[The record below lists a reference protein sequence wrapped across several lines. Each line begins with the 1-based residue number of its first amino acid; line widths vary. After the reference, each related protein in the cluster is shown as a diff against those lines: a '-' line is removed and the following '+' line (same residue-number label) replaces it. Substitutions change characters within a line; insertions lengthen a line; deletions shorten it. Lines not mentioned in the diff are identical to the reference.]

1 MKKIIAATMAL
12 VMAASMTA
20 CGSTESSSS
29 DTKYGAGVSD
39 TSDSGQAAK
48 TTTKVVTDVMGY
60 GDHGIMTGGW
70 AAVSGD
76 TSLSANKKAK
86 AAFEKATETLTGM
99 EYEPVAVLGTQ
110 VVAGTNYCI
119 LCRGRATVPDAV
131 PAVEL
136 VYIYEDLQGKAEVTG
151 SKTLIG
157 SEVLDGGW
165 SANTG
170 DFDLEKNADVKKA
183 FVKATEA
190 FTGSELEPVAYLG
203 SQVVAGTNH
212 LILCRSTAAVPGAEP
227 EFSLAVVYADLNG
240 GAEMGSIEE
249 VVFGEY
255 DGEEIAVED
264 ETEEE
269 NHRIANPWAGYETV
283 EAAAEAAGI
292 SFAAPEKLSSG
303 DMYLIQAMKGTAEVF
318 YGSDGQRTGFRKG
331 KGTDDIS
338 GDYNTYSEMSMT
350 DISGAEVTL
359 SGNDGKI
366 FGATWTDGTY
376 SYAYYA
382 DNGTDIE
389 TAKADIS
396 AVIAENK

>member
-1 MKKIIAATMAL
+1 MKKIIIGTMAL
-12 VMAASMTA
+12 IMAASVTA

-29 DTKYGAGVSD
+29 DTKYGASVSD
-39 TSDSGQAAK
+39 TSYSSTTAK
-48 TTTKVVTDVMGY
+48 TTTKAVTTMTETNDLGVV
-60 GDHGIMTGGW
+60 TGGW

-86 AAFEKATETLTGM
+86 TAFDKATETLTGM
-99 EYEPVAVLGTQ
+99 EYEPIAVLGTQ

-131 PAVEL
+131 PTVEL
-136 VYIYEDLQGKAEVTG
+136 VYIYEDLQGDAELTG
-151 SKTLIG
+151 SRTLIG

-170 DFDLEKNADVKKA
+170 DIDLDKNADVKKA
-183 FVKATEA
+183 FGKATEA
-190 FTGSELEPVAYLG
+190 LTGAELEPVAYLG
-203 SQVVAGTNH
+203 SQTVAGTNH
-212 LILCRSTAAVPGAEP
+212 LILCRSTATVPGAEP
-227 EFSLAVVYADLNG
+227 EFVLAVVYADLNG
-240 GAEMGSIEE
+240 GAEISSIEE
-249 VVFGEY
+249 VVFGQY
-255 DGEEIAVED
+255 DGEECASEE
-264 ETEEE
+264 ETEEQ
-269 NHRIANPWAGYETV
+269 NYQIANPWAGCETV

-292 SFAAPEKLSSG
+292 SFAAPEKLSAG
-303 DMYLIQAMKGTAEVF
+303 DMYLVQAMKDTAEVF
-318 YGSDGQRTGFRKG
+318 YGSDEQRTGFRKG

-338 GDYNTYSEMSMT
+338 GDYNTYSEMSLT
-350 DISGAEVTL
+350 DISGTEVTL

-366 FGATWTDGTY
+366 FGAIWTDGTY

-382 DNGTDIE
+382 GNGVDLD

>member
-70 AAVSGD
+70 AALSGD

-119 LCRGRATVPDAV
+119 VCRGRATVPDAV

-165 SANTG
+165 AANTG
-170 DFDLEKNADVKKA
+170 DFDLEKNADVKQA

-212 LILCRSTAAVPGAEP
+212 LILCRSTATVPGAEP

-269 NHRIANPWAGYETV
+269 NHRIANPWAGY
-283 EAAAEAAGI
+283 
-292 SFAAPEKLSSG
+292 G
-303 DMYLIQAMKGTAEVF
+303 DMYLIQAMKDTAEVF
-318 YGSDGQRTGFRKG
+318 YGSEEQRTGFRKG

-338 GDYNTYSEMSMT
+338 GDYNTYNEMSEAE
-350 DISGAEVTL
+350 ISGADVTL

-382 DNGTDIE
+382 DNGVDIE